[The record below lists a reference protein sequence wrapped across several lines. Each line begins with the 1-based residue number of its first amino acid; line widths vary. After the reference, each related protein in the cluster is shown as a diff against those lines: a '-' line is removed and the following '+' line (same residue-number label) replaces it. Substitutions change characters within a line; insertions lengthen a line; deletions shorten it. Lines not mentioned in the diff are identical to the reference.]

1 MARGEPGVGKWSVVV
16 KDTNV
21 NENNGTFTD
30 WKLTL
35 WGECIDASIQGL
47 LPMPEEDE
55 GENQEIISAE
65 VSTATISLGSG
76 EMGLANPTGHISRPI
91 NAKPTYNVKST
102 TTKLSV
108 LVSPTANTKTSPIT
122 TATTIPG
129 SAENFLPHYFPAFGV
144 SKRTQIWIY
153 GALAIIILFCVGLG
167 IYFYVQHRKRL
178 LENQEEY
185 EFDVL
190 DGDDSRAVLNPGT
203 KGRRAKKRAGEL
215 YDAFAG
221 ESDEELLSNDEGDYR
236 DIEEEQDEERG
247 RSESRTDEEERKGLA
262 VGSASS

>member
-21 NENNGTFTD
+21 NEYNGTFTD

-35 WGECIDASIQGL
+35 WGECIDASTQGL

-55 GENQEIISAE
+55 GENQDIVSAN
-65 VSTATISLGSG
+65 VSTATISTVSG

-91 NAKPTYNVKST
+91 NAKPTYTVNPTPAESSG
-102 TTKLSV
+102 LFPPSAN
-108 LVSPTANTKTSPIT
+108 PTASPIATQT
-122 TATTIPG
+122 TMSG
-129 SAENFLPHYFPAFGV
+129 SADNFLPHYFPTFGV

-153 GALAIIILFCVGLG
+153 GALAIIILFCTGLG
-167 IYFYVQHRKRL
+167 IYFYVQHKERL
-178 LENQEEY
+178 LETQEEY
-185 EFDVL
+185 DFDIL
-190 DGDDSRAVLNPGT
+190 DGDDGRAGATSGT

-221 ESDEELLSNDEGDYR
+221 ESDEELLSNDEEDYR
-236 DIEEEQDEERG
+236 DVEEEEDEDRG
-247 RSESRTDEEERKGLA
+247 RRLPRTDVDGER
-262 VGSASS
+262 